1 MFRLDSQR
9 RFIIKLPQ
17 NKQFINRG
25 IIWKNW
31 STIPFFTAVILN
43 WLPIGQLL
51 AQTSATSTWPLTANQ
66 NAVVTGNL
74 NAAPQT
80 LSNMQVKYES
90 SVQRSSPSGT
100 AGSWLEET
108 SENINRFMQFTVT
121 PDEGYIFNVNSIE
134 MKLYVN
140 SGSNM
145 HANVYYATD
154 PLFMTKTQI
163 GSTYTL
169 SSSVPSAPNITA
181 TLNCEVAYGDTFYV
195 RIYPWYT
202 TSKTGKGKYVITNS
216 VAISG
221 TTVPSTYILVLPA
234 SLNGFI
240 QEKAAIPSSTQTY
253 LLSGKNLMDS
263 VTVYPPPNFEI
274 SADNGSIWISSGD
287 SLRLPVLDGDIVGQ
301 PLAIAVHLKAD
312 SSGEYSGTIEH
323 KSDGA
328 TTTSLNVSGAF
339 LANEPTV
346 ASVISADSV
355 TGKTATLSFSGG
367 NGMRRVITIR
377 PGTEITW
384 LPEDGKPVNGV
395 SAIFTEAIDQGDG
408 TRIVYD
414 GEDTSVTVSGL
425 TSNTTYT
432 TAVFEYNFATGNT
445 LNYLTAQYSS
455 FTLTTAIV
463 PELSVSPTVLNFA
476 RVLISH
482 KLIRSYTLTGNH
494 LTANDSIRL
503 IAPSGFDLS
512 LAPDTGF
519 VPLLSIASTTL
530 SFDTTVYVRF
540 TPTEPHTYSGF
551 IIHTFGNDTV
561 TLAVS
566 GRGTYSLAPTAEP
579 VGFAALGG
587 GTSGGQGGDSVIVT
601 TAEHFY
607 ELMHARENKSTAP
620 LIVHISG
627 TLSGYSSKIAIK
639 RTANIS
645 IVGLDSD
652 AGLNGFGIKIVECS
666 NIIVHNLTFADCHV
680 DEKDALEIDNCQN
693 VWVDHCT
700 FTDSP
705 ASDPS
710 GSNHDGLL
718 DIKNGSRNITVSYNY
733 FTNHRQTCL
742 LGHTDSQPSDTVM
755 TVTYYR
761 NWFDGTYS
769 RHPRV
774 RFARA
779 HVINNL
785 YTNIGSY
792 GIGVTC
798 DAQILV
804 EANYFENTPTPI
816 LISQVN
822 DPNRTLS
829 GDPAG
834 YVKALDNLTIN
845 SGAIVENLSNYHF
858 DPNDYY
864 SYDVA
869 PINIV
874 KTLVMENAGAGRLDT
889 NQSVTRRTDIPSPNR
904 FQLLPNYP
912 NPFNAVTTIGFQI
925 QVAGKVSLKA
935 YDLIGREVATIFAG
949 EKPAG
954 YYRFT
959 FDANDL
965 PSGIYLY
972 QLKSGN
978 FRQTRKMTILK

>member
-1 MFRLDSQR
+1 MSRLDSQR

-17 NKQFINRG
+17 NSQFINRC
-25 IIWKNW
+25 IIRKNW
-31 STIPFFTAVILN
+31 STIPFFTSMILN
-43 WLPIGQLL
+43 WLIIGQLL

-66 NAVVTGNL
+66 NASVTGNL
-74 NAAPQT
+74 NAASQT

-90 SVQRSSPSGT
+90 GVQRSSPSGT
-100 AGSWLEET
+100 AGSWPEET
-108 SENINRFMQFTVT
+108 SENINRFMQFAVT
-121 PDEGYIFNVNSIE
+121 PVEGYIFNVNSIE

-145 HANVYYATD
+145 RANVYYATD
-154 PLFMTKTQI
+154 PLFVTRTQI
-163 GSTYTL
+163 GSTQML
-169 SSSVPSAPNITA
+169 SSEAPSAPNVTA
-181 TLNCEVAYGDTFYV
+181 TLNYEVAYGDTFYV

-202 TSKTGKGKYVITNS
+202 TSTTGKYVITNS
-216 VAISG
+216 VVISG
-221 TTVPSTYILVLPA
+221 TTIPSTYMLASPA

-240 QEKAAIPSSTQTY
+240 QENATTPSPTQTY
-253 LLSGKNLMDS
+253 SLSGHNLTDAVIVS
-263 VTVYPPPNFEI
+263 PPPNFEI
-274 SADNGSIWISSGD
+274 SADDGATWIDSCD
-287 SLRLPVLDGDIVGQ
+287 SLHLPVIDGNIVGQ
-301 PLAIAVHLKAD
+301 PLSIAVHLKAD
-312 SSGEYSGTIEH
+312 SSGEYSGIIEH
-323 KSDGA
+323 KSYGA

-355 TGKTATLSFSGG
+355 AGKTATLSFSGG

-377 PGTEITW
+377 PGTEIAW
-384 LPEDGKPVNGV
+384 LPEDGKPVSGV

-414 GEDTSVTVSGL
+414 GEDTTVTVTGL
-425 TSNTTYT
+425 TGNTTYT
-432 TAVFEYNFATGNT
+432 AAIFEYNVATGNT
-445 LNYLTAQYSS
+445 YNYLTTQYGI
-455 FTLTTAIV
+455 FTFITAIV
-463 PELSVSPTVLNFA
+463 PELSVSPIVLNFG
-476 RVLISH
+476 RVLISQ
-482 KLIRSYTLTGNH
+482 KLIKSYTLTGRH
-494 LTANDSIRL
+494 LIENDVIHI
-503 IAPSGFDLS
+503 IAPPHFDLS

-519 VPLLSIASTTL
+519 VPLLPIASTTL

-551 IIHTFGNDTV
+551 IIHTLGNDTV
-561 TLAVS
+561 TLTVS
-566 GRGTYSLAPTAEP
+566 GRGVFTMVSNAEP
-579 VGFAALGG
+579 VGFATLNG

-601 TAEHFY
+601 TAEQLY
-607 ELMHARENKSTAP
+607 ELMHSREKKSTAP

-652 AGLNGFGIKIVECS
+652 AGLNGFGIKIAECN
-666 NIIVHNLTFADCHV
+666 NIIVRNLTFADCHV
-680 DEKDALEIDNCQN
+680 DEKDALEIDSCQN

-710 GSNHDGLL
+710 GGNHDGLL

-804 EANYFENTPTPI
+804 EANHFENTPTPI

-834 YVKALDNLTIN
+834 YVKAINNLTIN

-869 PINIV
+869 PINMV

-912 NPFNAVTTIGFQI
+912 NPFNAVTTIGFI
-925 QVAGKVSLKA
+925 LPTADEVSLKA
-935 YDLIGREVATIFAG
+935 YDLLGREVATIFAG

-954 YYRFT
+954 HYRFT
-959 FDANDL
+959 FDASHL
-965 PSGIYLY
+965 PGGIYLY
-972 QLKSGN
+972 RFESGN
-978 FRQTRKMTILK
+978 FHQTRKMTLLK

>member
-1 MFRLDSQR
+1 MSRLDSQR

-17 NKQFINRG
+17 NSQFINRC
-25 IIWKNW
+25 IIRKNW
-31 STIPFFTAVILN
+31 SAIPFFTSMILN
-43 WLPIGQLL
+43 WLIIGQLL

-66 NAVVTGNL
+66 NASVTGNL
-74 NAAPQT
+74 CAAPQT
-80 LSNMQVKYES
+80 LNNMQVKYES
-90 SVQRSSPSGT
+90 GVQRSSPSGT
-100 AGSWLEET
+100 AGSWPEET
-108 SENINRFMQFTVT
+108 SENINRFMQFAVT
-121 PDEGYIFNVNSIE
+121 PVEGYIFNVNSIE

-145 HANVYYATD
+145 RANVYYATD
-154 PLFMTKTQI
+154 PLFVTKTQI

-181 TLNCEVAYGDTFYV
+181 TLNYEVAYGDTFYV

-202 TSKTGKGKYVITNS
+202 TSTTGKYIITNS
-216 VAISG
+216 VVISG

-240 QEKAAIPSSTQTY
+240 QENAAIPSSAQTY
-253 LLSGKNLMDS
+253 LLSGKNLIDS
-263 VTVYPPPNFEI
+263 VTVDPPSNFEI
-274 SADNGSIWISSGD
+274 SADNGSTWISSGD

-301 PLAIAVHLKAD
+301 PLSIAVHLKAD

-323 KSDGA
+323 KSDA
-328 TTTSLNVSGAF
+328 TATFVNVSGAF
-339 LANEPTV
+339 LANEPTA

-367 NGMRRVITIR
+367 DGARRVLTIR
-377 PGTEITW
+377 PGTEISW
-384 LPEDGKPVNGV
+384 LPEDGKPVRGV
-395 SAIFTEAIDQGDG
+395 SSIFTEAIDQGDG

-414 GEDTSVTVSGL
+414 GEDTTVTVTGL
-425 TSNTTYT
+425 TGNTTYT
-432 TAVFEYNFATGNT
+432 AAIFEYNVATGNT
-445 LNYLTAQYSS
+445 YNYLTTQYGI
-455 FTLTTAIV
+455 FTFTTAIV
-463 PELSVSPTVLNFA
+463 PELSVSPIVLNFGS
-476 RVLISH
+476 VLISQ
-482 KLIRSYTLTGNH
+482 KLIKSYTLTGRH
-494 LTANDSIRL
+494 LIENDVIHI
-503 IAPSGFDLS
+503 IAPPGFDLS

-519 VPLLSIASTTL
+519 VPSLPIAYTTF

-540 TPTEPHTYSGF
+540 APTESG
-551 IIHTFGNDTV
+551 TFSDLITNILGNDTV
-561 TLAVS
+561 TLTVS
-566 GRGTYSLAPTAEP
+566 GRGVYSLVPTAEP
-579 VGFAALGG
+579 VGFATLNGG
-587 GTSGGQGGDSVIVT
+587 ASGGQGGDSVIVT

-652 AGLNGFGIKIVECS
+652 AGLNGFGIKIAECN
-666 NIIVHNLTFADCHV
+666 NIIVRNLTFADCHV
-680 DEKDALEIDNCQN
+680 DEKDALEIDSCQN

-705 ASDPS
+705 ANDPS

-742 LGHTDSQPSDTVM
+742 LGHTESQPTDTVM

-769 RHPRV
+769 RHPRI

-779 HVINNL
+779 HIVNNL
-785 YTNIGSY
+785 YTDIGSY
-792 GIGVTC
+792 GVGVTC
-798 DAQILV
+798 NAQVLV
-804 EANYFENTPTPI
+804 EANHFENTPTPI

-869 PINIV
+869 PINMV

-889 NQSVTRRTDIPSPNR
+889 DQSLTRRNDITSPNR